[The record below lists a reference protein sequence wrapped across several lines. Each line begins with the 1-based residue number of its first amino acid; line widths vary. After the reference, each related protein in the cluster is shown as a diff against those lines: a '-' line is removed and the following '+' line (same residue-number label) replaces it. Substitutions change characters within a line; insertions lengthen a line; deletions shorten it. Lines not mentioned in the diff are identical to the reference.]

1 MSATEYQLHQRVILQ
16 LGPLVLMV
24 CRQVIGHEPT
34 NLLTTRLNY
43 GAVANGSTGQG
54 AKFSVDVI
62 QS

>member
-1 MSATEYQLHQRVILQ
+1 MSATEYQLHQWVILQ

-43 GAVANGSTGQG
+43 GTVANGSTGQ
-54 AKFSVDVI
+54 
-62 QS
+62 